1 MTLEFVNLDAKLGTV
16 IEKMP
21 NKTADHTYL
30 EALLQDRLE
39 SGNVKLYTA
48 KMYEGVVADDLERL
62 KAQDIHLVL
71 ANGKTAYFADGETA
85 EMMRGETFQNFSDA
99 VAYGSLPVSTAS
111 SSVIKPKGRVLVIDD
126 ETKGGPNWGSSPVL
140 MPDGTEVDQAALQR
154 AANSL
159 GDCYGLV
166 SRDLHGSLSAQQI
179 VEGAVGKVGI
189 ARTSTL
195 EGKAVSVESAI
206 MFDVAD
212 SLGLINDPLK
222 EGFLS
227 YKEEDFEIQ
236 NRRDGTQVVKWQMS
250 QTQPDGSDRVL
261 QGKTLIEPTI
271 EGGSRLTT
279 IGGDEGQQKEI
290 NKTFHRVSTSYD
302 TPFQF
307 RAGVPEWQGVMKGTA
322 RTSDLCRQLGVDA
335 IIPKSAI
342 KGDGK
347 TVQVGV
353 QAVDNLYWARKSDAA
368 DRQQKLGAQVLVNFP
383 EGTRSDVMPKLK
395 EQLETLAA
403 AQNDPRKLAD
413 LYMAQ
418 HEKKTLLIEE
428 QDSETVA
435 LGEDEFAAKEDR
447 VDWLYEV
454 LKADARPTT
463 VVNGIRA
470 ENGALADLPNEVRQE
485 IEGMAQS
492 GLEISE
498 FVEQANLVL
507 AEAETTEPQAT
518 YERFSVETVAP
529 NFTTETTGGYG
540 QILEHEKVVA
550 GLQKFAKGQ
559 WTDGALGGI
568 YVPSALAQPH
578 AGLRQSDP
586 DNNVVGE
593 ICCPKLPHGAKFAVY
608 RSPVA
613 NVAAF
618 RVFENNLEGMKKED
632 IEAYRQSGVV
642 YMNPKDAKELVIDFD
657 GDTIA
662 MIPEDQFERLHAEIT
677 ALNAPDKRP
686 VQVEKE
692 RKIPR
697 NANDPAIAALPPEE
711 QAMAKR
717 FTSIEIAAVDAAD
730 NPTGSVA
737 NTLMKLEALRWETQ
751 YVFDRE
757 AVNQRLQANGTPPEQ
772 VSAALVQ
779 SEVDVKQK
787 YLQKISS
794 GFGKVQKRTL
804 GENPLVIPE
813 PGENPLVIP
822 EPTKDGFDF
831 RRGVT
836 EIAQSSRTITASDPA
851 KKLEQLDLQL
861 GKVERFLFQ
870 VEGIGAVNL
879 QRAVDTPKSARVVST
894 DELEFCRAVTKYK
907 DVDWVANKK
916 NPTVFLN
923 DMKMPTNTQDPVGW
937 MATQANGFFEA
948 SGLDKQSL
956 KVYDGIFPKDGFTE
970 EQSTVAKEVV
980 QEYSSAIA
988 LSKEIEDRAKTE
1000 EGPALQ
1006 LKTAD
1011 GKMIEVTN
1019 LTKFDPKG
1027 ESPIWEAARN
1037 GKAVEIELVDNKEDF
1052 KTGKSHNYAAQA
1064 TINGQTL
1071 VIGTL
1076 SEKSQLD
1083 IARSY
1088 LQTENPK
1095 RLAELERDFER
1106 DPKGM
1111 KEALKNVEIEREQV
1125 IRASSELVHQYDADD
1140 AKEMRVTANE
1150 NLQSWA
1156 KSIPEEDR
1164 ASWSAA
1170 LWQNR
1175 GQKVAMM
1182 VMPEQVQA
1190 QLEQPQL
1197 NATSM
1202 TGMNFAQTNEWHGH
1216 EWGAEPVSVRFAM
1229 GVERDHYDPAI
1240 DENHPHYGKV
1250 LIQAQTPEGEWK
1262 TVAPAN
1268 HNNEYYQIPLGTT
1281 AMATITPQ
1289 GVAGGMVAITPEG
1302 KDLPLKPIPG
1312 VELQPTGDGETL
1324 KVCFIKEGKG
1334 KDITAYIAT
1343 VDNPPQ
1349 KLAQLNQTAQRK
1361 LEKAERET
1369 GHRLFN
1375 NPGFVRQ
1382 VSIVPPRITSAK
1394 VTLDPNSVVIPE
1406 QWTKRNPEAWKET
1419 LATIQER
1426 EVTASKSIEGQL
1438 DSANDAPAQTIET
1451 ESEIV
1456 QQEPEI
1462 AKEAEQYTEHKVEP
1476 PVPFNAET
1484 ALQDFLKIDG
1494 ANAEAA
1500 QTLLDEGWNGRVVP
1514 NTVGALGMIEFTN
1527 PQDDRTFYFGS
1538 DQEEW
1543 QVSDPANPEWEGLE
1557 PLSALAV
1564 TNHIGFEPADPRL
1577 STLLQSEGAEGA
1589 IARDLKEMGFVMAEG
1604 GSKGYKDIRAIPLH
1618 DETGIA
1624 ANKQLKFCEGS
1635 WTMTDINGDNEV
1647 TDLQQIAATVE
1658 TLKADYL
1665 GKSEATVAIASTEA
1679 VVVPVAELHSQ
1690 LGVETPSVTAT
1701 PPQSLPKPT
1710 EREVA
1715 TDPLPVPLSAPKL
1728 EDLGFRTDT
1737 PQAVITLEEGKHQ
1750 LVANLYET
1758 VVSDVQGG
1766 RSLQSSAISLEK
1778 GFHEP
1783 GDVVVMV
1790 QEGLL
1795 MSDIGELTPESKIRL
1810 SEIETQ
1816 LERNLAAEGV
1826 ILPIEQV
1833 QVTNVPERAVE
1844 KVEAAIPLEKP
1855 VPNQAPKANAATPIQ
1870 SLPPTPVP
1878 VPLTPIQ
1885 QAMQT
1890 KYDER
1895 RDAAIGMLKT
1905 IGVEQVTA
1913 EQIDMQIAKS
1923 IQLTTH
1929 PSRVEQE
1936 MNVLGR
1942 SPVTQALKN
1951 SEGVQVAQGYVH
1963 KVWEASLP
1971 PRSQTTKPTQRKPET
1986 GR

>member
-48 KMYEGVVADDLERL
+48 KMYEGVVADNLERL

-166 SRDLHGSLSAQQI
+166 SRDLHGSLNAQQI
-179 VEGAVGKVGI
+179 VEGAVGKVRV

-195 EGKAVSVESAI
+195 DSAVESDAVGKAIALEVAGSMGLSDNDFREQNL
-206 MFDVAD
+206 DV
-212 SLGLINDPLK
+212 
-222 EGFLS
+222 
-227 YKEEDFEIQ
+227 Q
-236 NRRDGTQVVKWQMS
+236 NRRDGTQVVKWQYAY
-250 QTQPDGSDRVL
+250 TKADGSDQML
-261 QGKTLIEPTI
+261 QGKTLIEPTV

-279 IGGDEGQQKEI
+279 IGGDEDQKQEI

-353 QAVDNLYWARKSDAA
+353 QEVDNLYWARKSDAA

-383 EGTRSDVMPKLK
+383 EGTRSDVMPQLK

-413 LYMAQ
+413 LYMTQ

-463 VVNGIRA
+463 VVNGIGT
-470 ENGALADLPNEVRQE
+470 ENSALADLPEVVRQQ
-485 IEGMAQS
+485 IEALSQS

-498 FVEQANLVL
+498 FVEQSNLVL
-507 AEAETTEPQAT
+507 AEGEATLGEETT
-518 YERFSVETVAP
+518 YEQFSIESVASS
-529 NFTTETTGGYG
+529 FATETTGGYG

-677 ALNAPDKRP
+677 ALNAHDKRP
-686 VQVEKE
+686 VQVVKE

-697 NANDPAIAALPPEE
+697 NANDPAVAALPPEE

-751 YVFDRE
+751 YVFDRD
-757 AVNQRLQANGTPPEQ
+757 AATQQLQARGIPDEQ
-772 VSAALVQ
+772 MNDALIQ

-787 YLQKISS
+787 YLQKISG
-794 GFGKVQKRTL
+794 GFGKVQKQMSDDR
-804 GENPLVIPE
+804 NPLIV
-813 PGENPLVIP
+813 P

-831 RRGVT
+831 RSGVT

-894 DELEFCRAVTKYK
+894 DELEFCRAITKYK

-970 EQSTVAKEVV
+970 EQSNVAKEVI

-988 LSKEIEDRAKTE
+988 QSKEIENRAKTE

-1006 LKTAD
+1006 LSTAD

-1027 ESPIWEAARN
+1027 ESSIWEAARN
-1037 GKAVEIELVDNKEDF
+1037 GEAVEIELVVSKDF
-1052 KTGKSHNYAAQA
+1052 KTKESHNYAAQA
-1064 TINGQTL
+1064 TINGEKVL
-1071 VIGTL
+1071 IGTL
-1076 SEKSQLD
+1076 SVKSQ
-1083 IARSY
+1083 IEMAEKE
-1088 LQTENPK
+1088 LQSSDPK
-1095 RLAELERDFER
+1095 RLASLKKSDNSKELKESL
-1106 DPKGM
+1106 KGI
-1111 KEALKNVEIEREQV
+1111 KLGGTPV
-1125 IRASSELVHQYDADD
+1125 IGTSSELVHQYDADD
-1140 AKEMRVTANE
+1140 AKEMRVSANE

-1164 ASWSAA
+1164 TSWSAA

-1175 GQKVAMM
+1175 GQKVAML

-1197 NATSM
+1197 NTTSM
-1202 TGMNFAQTNEWHGH
+1202 TGMNFTQTNDWHGH
-1216 EWGAEPVSVRFAM
+1216 EWGAEPVPVRFAM
-1229 GVERDHYDPAI
+1229 GVEREHYNPAI

-1268 HNNEYYQIPLGTT
+1268 HNNEYYQMPLGTT

-1289 GVAGGMVAITPEG
+1289 GVPGGMVAITPEG
-1302 KDLPLKPIPG
+1302 KDLPLYPIPG
-1312 VELQPTGDGETL
+1312 VDLQPTGDGETL

-1349 KLAQLNQTAQRK
+1349 KIAQLNQTAQRK
-1361 LEKAERET
+1361 LEKTERET
-1369 GHRLFN
+1369 GHKLFN

-1382 VSIVPPRITSAK
+1382 VSIAPPQITSAK

-1406 QWTKRNPEAWKET
+1406 QWTKRNPEAWQET
-1419 LATIQER
+1419 LATIQEQSATVNR
-1426 EVTASKSIEGQL
+1426 AMGADQAGLKSRDDKQIAVGQEQTQGSPDKETITEGVTA
-1438 DSANDAPAQTIET
+1438 
-1451 ESEIV
+1451 
-1456 QQEPEI
+1456 
-1462 AKEAEQYTEHKVEP
+1462 
-1476 PVPFNAET
+1476 VPTLEDVKPCNINLCDLLKAET
-1484 ALQDFLKIDG
+1484 IHGEISRNL
-1494 ANAEAA
+1494 EAA
-1500 QTLLDEGWNGRVVP
+1500 GYELEQP
-1514 NTVGALGMIEFTN
+1514 
-1527 PQDDRTFYFGS
+1527 GS
-1538 DQEEW
+1538 DQ
-1543 QVSDPANPEWEGLE
+1543 VICAHPNLE
-1557 PLSALAV
+1557 S
-1564 TNHIGFEPADPRL
+1564 
-1577 STLLQSEGAEGA
+1577 
-1589 IARDLKEMGFVMAEG
+1589 RDLESGDKRFLF
-1604 GSKGYKDIRAIPLH
+1604 D
-1618 DETGIA
+1618 
-1624 ANKQLKFCEGS
+1624 
-1635 WTMTDINGDNEV
+1635 GDNWKMSNIDGSNQV